1 MLAEIDAAVREI
13 AVILDEDIEE
23 NKEELEMTTTESEQ
37 EASYPEENEMELEEA
52 VRSNGIHQLFLAL
65 SWLCK
70 HQANNLVCHLE
81 SVECTKI
88 PLNNIAS
95 YDIE

>member
-1 MLAEIDAAVREI
+1 MLQVDVPAAQEQAMLAEIDAAVREI

-52 VRSNGIHQLFLAL
+52 VRSN
-65 SWLCK
+65 
-70 HQANNLVCHLE
+70 
-81 SVECTKI
+81 
-88 PLNNIAS
+88 
-95 YDIE
+95 